1 MVIVKGSPM
10 LADDIN
16 FLTFF
21 PKGTILSI
29 SGTNYS
35 ALVNSGYWVLCNQ
48 EATVNGVAVPNLTDK
63 FLRGGTSSGAK
74 YSNPTA
80 DNTQVISV
88 PLPLHSH
95 KHTHDTHMGQVNG
108 AIDNYASNGSGSS
121 LYTNGNVGSSK
132 SANGGSQD
140 SCTTNLALRA
150 PHSYDET
157 TAGVYGA
164 SITVN
169 TMPSY
174 YTVVYI
180 IKVK

>member
-1 MVIVKGSPM
+1 VVIVKGSPM

-74 YSNPTA
+74 YSNPTTG
-80 DNTQVISV
+80 NTQAISV

-95 KHTHDTHMGQVNG
+95 KHKHDNHTGQAAMMVHETQSYSG
-108 AIDNYASNGSGSS
+108 ALSTIHNLNESSDGNAGSTRGTQGTLYINASHNED
-121 LYTNGNVGSSK
+121 
-132 SANGGSQD
+132 A
-140 SCTTNLALRA
+140 
-150 PHSYDET
+150 T
-157 TAGVYGA
+157 TAGTANA